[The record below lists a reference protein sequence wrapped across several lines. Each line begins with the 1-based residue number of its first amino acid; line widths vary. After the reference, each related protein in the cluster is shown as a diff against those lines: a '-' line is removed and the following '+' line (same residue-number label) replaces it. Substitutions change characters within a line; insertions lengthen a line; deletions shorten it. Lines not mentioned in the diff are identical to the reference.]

1 MDSEGA
7 IESVLARS
15 YAIGIG
21 CNMEHMEHLTR
32 KVLGTVGCN
41 IVARDTASPF
51 SDHDTIHHAEGRV
64 HQTTV
69 GTIGQGRQIM
79 RPTTASPTSVLF

>member
-21 CNMEHMEHLTR
+21 YNMEHLTR

-41 IVARDTASPF
+41 IVARDTASPC
-51 SDHDTIHHAEGRV
+51 SDHDTIRHAEGRV

-79 RPTTASPTSVLF
+79 RHTTASPTSVLF